1 MHPKP
6 FPKVFPPE
14 FPLELQ
20 NVILTLLRDLCV
32 QHFPLAQQPTNN
44 GRPLLLHTHPCDTLV
59 LRTYGATLSLSKST
73 QSLIAIPLGGLGEFG
88 MNMMALRLGDDIIV
102 IDAGM
107 MFPESELLGVD
118 LVIPDTTY
126 LKQNRANVR
135 AIVLTHGHED
145 HIGALPYIL
154 RDLNVPVYGTRF
166 TLALVK
172 KRLAEANLLDSTTLR
187 EVMPGRLIEI
197 GPYEIEFIPVT
208 HSTIDCVALAV
219 RTPLGVIIHTGDFKI
234 DQTPVGGAPFD
245 LHSFARYGNEGVLAL
260 FSDSTNVERPGFTP
274 SERAIVPRIE
284 ELCRSAPRRVIL
296 SCFASSIHRIQQV
309 IDIASRVGRKIAFVG
324 RSMVDNVEIAH
335 DLEYLRIPD
344 GMVVRPQDIRTF
356 DPRRIIIL
364 ASGSQAEPMSSLS
377 RIAVDN
383 HRFVSVDE
391 SDTVILSARI
401 IPGNEKAIFRMLD
414 HMFRRRALVYYDNNA
429 GTIHVSG
436 HASQEEQKLVL
447 QLVKPKY
454 FIPVH
459 GEYRHLFR
467 HAALAHQLGCV
478 SSEILLLENGQTIE
492 FTEDGARR
500 RDPVTSGRVLV
511 DSGSLEEIEE
521 VVIRD
526 RKHLSEDG
534 VVVPIIAIDK
544 RTGRMETVPEIV
556 TRGMFS
562 DNGTELMAG
571 ARDVIL
577 KTVEQSNAEEK
588 GDWSVIKEKI
598 RVDLKRYINKHTSK
612 RPLILPV
619 ILEV

>member
-1 MHPKP
+1 
-6 FPKVFPPE
+6 
-14 FPLELQ
+14 
-20 NVILTLLRDLCV
+20 
-32 QHFPLAQQPTNN
+32 
-44 GRPLLLHTHPCDTLV
+44 
-59 LRTYGATLSLSKST
+59 
-73 QSLIAIPLGGLGEFG
+73 
-88 MNMMALRLGDDIIV
+88 MNMMVLRLGDDIIV

-118 LVIPDTTY
+118 LVIPDISY
-126 LKQNRANVR
+126 LKQNRSHVR

-154 RDLNVPVYGTRF
+154 RDLNVPVYGSRF

-172 KRLAEANLLDSTTLR
+172 KRLDEAGLLQSTTLR
-187 EVMPGRLIEI
+187 EVIPGRLVEI

-208 HSTIDCVALAV
+208 HSTLDCGALAV
-219 RTPLGVIIHTGDFKI
+219 RTPLGVITHTGDFKI
-234 DQTPVGGAPFD
+234 DQTPVDGAPFD
-245 LHSFARYGNEGVLAL
+245 LHSFARYGQEGVLAL
-260 FSDSTNVERPGFTP
+260 FSDSTTVERPGFTG

-284 ELCRSAPRRVIL
+284 ELCRAAPRRVIL

-309 IDIASRVGRKIAFVG
+309 IDVAARVGRKVAFVG

-335 DLEYLRIPD
+335 SLSYLRIPD
-344 GMVVRPQDIRTF
+344 GMVVRPQDIRGF
-356 DPRRIIIL
+356 DPKRLVIL

-391 SDTVILSARI
+391 NDTVILSARI

-414 HMFRRRALVYYDNNA
+414 HMFRRRALVYYDNA
-429 GTIHVSG
+429 GGLIHVSG
-436 HASQEEQKLVL
+436 HRSQEEQKLLL

-467 HAALAHQLGCV
+467 HAAMAHQLGVV
-478 SSEILLLENGQTIE
+478 SGEILLRGDGWPIE

-500 RDPVTSGRVLV
+500 LEPVTAGRVCV

-534 VVVPIIAIDK
+534 IVVPIIAID
-544 RTGRMETVPEIV
+544 
-556 TRGMFS
+556 
-562 DNGTELMAG
+562 
-571 ARDVIL
+571 
-577 KTVEQSNAEEK
+577 Q
-588 GDWSVIKEKI
+588 
-598 RVDLKRYINKHTSK
+598 
-612 RPLILPV
+612 
-619 ILEV
+619 

>member
-1 MHPKP
+1 
-6 FPKVFPPE
+6 
-14 FPLELQ
+14 
-20 NVILTLLRDLCV
+20 
-32 QHFPLAQQPTNN
+32 
-44 GRPLLLHTHPCDTLV
+44 
-59 LRTYGATLSLSKST
+59 LSKST
-73 QSLIAIPLGGLGEFG
+73 QSLTAIPLGGLGEFG
-88 MNMMALRLGDDIIV
+88 MNMMVLRLGDDIIV

-107 MFPESELLGVD
+107 MFPETELLGVD

-126 LKQNRANVR
+126 LKQNREHVR

-172 KRLAEANLLDSTTLR
+172 KRLEEAGLLDSTTLR
-187 EVMPGRLIEI
+187 ETLPGRLVEI
-197 GPYEIEFIPVT
+197 GPFEIEFIPVT

-234 DQTPVGGAPFD
+234 DQTPVDGAPFD
-245 LHSFARYGNEGVLAL
+245 LHTFARYGNEGVLAL

-284 ELCRSAPRRVIL
+284 ELCRAAPRRVIL

-309 IDIASRVGRKIAFVG
+309 IDVAARVGRKVAFVG

-335 DLEYLRIPD
+335 DLSYLRIPD
-344 GMVVRPQDIRTF
+344 GMVVRPQDIRGF
-356 DPRRIIIL
+356 DPKRLIIL

-391 SDTVILSARI
+391 NDTVILSARI

-414 HMFRRRALVYYDNNA
+414 HMFRRRALVYYENSA

-447 QLVKPKY
+447 QLVKPRY

-467 HAALAHQLGCV
+467 HAALAHQLGVV
-478 SSEILLLENGQTIE
+478 SGEILLLEDGQTIE
-492 FTEDGARR
+492 FTEDGAYRR
-500 RDPVTSGRVLV
+500 EPVAAGRVLV

-521 VVIRD
+521 VVVRD
-526 RKHLSEDG
+526 RRHLSEDG
-534 VVVPIIAIDK
+534 VLVPIIAIDK
-544 RTGRMETVPEIV
+544 HTGRVDISPEIV

-562 DNGTELMAG
+562 DNGQELIAG
-571 ARDVIL
+571 AREVVL
-577 KTVEQSNAEEK
+577 RTVEQSNPEEK
-588 GDWSVIKEKI
+588 TDWSVMKEKI

>member
-1 MHPKP
+1 MSKTA
-6 FPKVFPPE
+6 KT
-14 FPLELQ
+14 
-20 NVILTLLRDLCV
+20 LT
-32 QHFPLAQQPTNN
+32 
-44 GRPLLLHTHPCDTLV
+44 
-59 LRTYGATLSLSKST
+59 
-73 QSLIAIPLGGLGEFG
+73 AIPLGGLGEFG
-88 MNMMALRLGDDIIV
+88 MNMMVLRYGDDIIV

-118 LVIPDTTY
+118 LVIPDISY

-172 KRLAEANLLDSTTLR
+172 KRLDEAGLLDSTTLR
-187 EVMPGRLIEI
+187 EVIAGRVVEI
-197 GPYEIEFIPVT
+197 GPYEIEFISVT
-208 HSTIDCVALAV
+208 HSTVDCVALAI
-219 RTPLGVIIHTGDFKI
+219 RTPVGVIMHTGDFKV
-234 DQTPVGGAPFD
+234 DQTPVDGGPFD
-245 LHSFARYGNEGVLAL
+245 LHAFAKYGNEGVLAL

-274 SERAIVPRIE
+274 SERVIVPRIE
-284 ELCRSAPRRVIL
+284 ELSRAAPCRVIL

-309 IDIASRVGRKIAFVG
+309 VDIATRVNRKVAFVG
-324 RSMVDNVEIAH
+324 RSMIDNVEIAH
-335 DLEYLRIPD
+335 SLELLRIPD
-344 GMVVRPQDIRTF
+344 GMVVRPQDIRSF
-356 DPRRIIIL
+356 DPKRILIL

-383 HRFVSVDE
+383 HRHVSVE
-391 SDTVILSARI
+391 ENDTVILSARI

-414 HMFRRRALVYYDNNA
+414 HMFRRRALVYYDNS
-429 GTIHVSG
+429 GGVIHVSG
-436 HASQEEQKLVL
+436 HGSQEEQKLML

-467 HAALAHQLGCV
+467 HAALAHQLGAV
-478 SSEILLLENGQTIE
+478 SEEILLVENGQAIE
-492 FTEDGARR
+492 FTEDGAFRR
-500 RDPVTSGRVLV
+500 EPVAAGRVLV

-526 RKHLSEDG
+526 RRHLSEDG

-544 RTGRMETVPEIV
+544 HTGRLESQPEIV
-556 TRGMFS
+556 TRGVMS
-562 DNGTELMAG
+562 ENGQELLIG
-571 ARDVIL
+571 AREVL
-577 KTVEQSNAEEK
+577 MKTVLESNSEENS
-588 GDWSVIKEKI
+588 DWSVIKEKI
-598 RVDLKRYINKHTSK
+598 RVDLKRYINKQTSK

>member
-1 MHPKP
+1 
-6 FPKVFPPE
+6 
-14 FPLELQ
+14 
-20 NVILTLLRDLCV
+20 LRN
-32 QHFPLAQQPTNN
+32 T
-44 GRPLLLHTHPCDTLV
+44 
-59 LRTYGATLSLSKST
+59 S
-73 QSLIAIPLGGLGEFG
+73 QSLTAIPLGGLGEFG
-88 MNMMALRLGDDIIV
+88 MNMMALRLGDNIIV

-118 LVIPDTTY
+118 LVIPDITY
-126 LKQNRANVR
+126 LKQNRALVK

-154 RDLNVPVYGTRF
+154 RDLNVPVYGSRF
-166 TLALVK
+166 TLALVR
-172 KRLAEANLLDSTTLR
+172 KRLEEAGLIDSTTLR
-187 EVMPGRLIEI
+187 EVTPGRLVEI
-197 GPYEIEFIPVT
+197 DPFEIEFIPVT
-208 HSTIDCVALAV
+208 HSTIDCVALAI

-245 LHSFARYGNEGVLAL
+245 LHAFARYGNEGVLAL

-274 SERAIVPRIE
+274 SERAVVPRLE
-284 ELCRSAPRRVIL
+284 DLCRSAPRRVVL

-309 IDIASRVGRKIAFVG
+309 IDIASRVGRKVAFVG
-324 RSMVDNVEIAH
+324 RSMVDNIEIAH
-335 DLEYLRIPD
+335 SLDYLRIPD
-344 GMVVRPQDIRTF
+344 GMVVRPQDIRGF
-356 DPRRIIIL
+356 DPKRLVIL
-364 ASGSQAEPMSSLS
+364 ASGSQAEPMSSMS

-391 SDTVILSARI
+391 NDTVILSARI
-401 IPGNEKAIFRMLD
+401 IPGNEKPIFRMLD
-414 HMFRRRALVYYDNNA
+414 NMFRRRALVYYENSA

-447 QLVKPKY
+447 QLCKPKY

-478 SSEILLLENGQTIE
+478 SGEILLMEDGQVVE
-492 FTEDGARR
+492 FTEDRAYR
-500 RDPVTSGRVLV
+500 RDPVTAGRVLV

-521 VVIRD
+521 AVVRD

-534 VVVPIIAIDK
+534 VLVPIIAIDK
-544 RTGRMETVPEIV
+544 HTGKMDMQPEIV

-562 DNGTELMAG
+562 DNGQELMAG
-571 ARDVIL
+571 ARDVVL
-577 KTVEQSNAEEK
+577 KTVEGSNSEEK
-588 GDWSVIKEKI
+588 MDWSVMKEKI

>member
-1 MHPKP
+1 MSKP
-6 FPKVFPPE
+6 
-14 FPLELQ
+14 Q
-20 NVILTLLRDLCV
+20 
-32 QHFPLAQQPTNN
+32 
-44 GRPLLLHTHPCDTLV
+44 
-59 LRTYGATLSLSKST
+59 
-73 QSLIAIPLGGLGEFG
+73 QSLRVIPLGGLGEFG
-88 MNMMALRLGDDIIV
+88 MNMMALRVGDDIIV

-118 LVIPDTTY
+118 LVIPDISY
-126 LKQNRANVR
+126 LKQHRAMVR
-135 AIVLTHGHED
+135 GIVLTHGHED
-145 HIGALPYIL
+145 HIGALQYIL
-154 RDLNVPVYGTRF
+154 RDLNVPIYGTRF

-172 KRLAEANLLDSTTLR
+172 KRIEEAGLLSSTTLR
-187 EVMPGRLIEI
+187 EVVPGRLVEL
-197 GPYEIEFIPVT
+197 GPFEIEFIPVT

-219 RTPLGVIIHTGDFKI
+219 RTPVGVIMHTGDFKI

-245 LHSFARYGNEGVLAL
+245 LHTFARYGAEGVLAL

-284 ELCRSAPRRVIL
+284 DLCRSAPRRVIL

-309 IDIASRVGRKIAFVG
+309 IDIATRVNRKVAFVG

-335 DLEYLRIPD
+335 SLDYLRIPD
-344 GMVVRPQDIRTF
+344 GMVVRPQDIRSF
-356 DPRRIIIL
+356 DPKKIIIM

-391 SDTVILSARI
+391 NDSVILSARI

-414 HMFRRRALVYYDNNA
+414 HMFRRRALVYYDNSA

-436 HASQEEQKLVL
+436 HASQEEQKLIL

-467 HAALAHQLGCV
+467 HAALAAQLGCV
-478 SSEILLLENGQTIE
+478 SGEILLMEDGQVLEFN
-492 FTEDGARR
+492 EDGAYR
-500 RDPVTSGRVLV
+500 RDPVAAGRVLV

-521 VVIRD
+521 VVVRD

-534 VVVPIIAIDK
+534 VVVTIIAIDK
-544 RTGRMETVPEIV
+544 HTGKLESQPEIV
-556 TRGMFS
+556 TRGLMS
-562 DNGTELMAG
+562 DNGQELVIG
-571 ARDVIL
+571 ARAVVL
-577 KTVEQSNAEEK
+577 KTVSESNAEEK
-588 GDWSVIKEKI
+588 SDWGVIKEKI
-598 RVDLKRYINKHTSK
+598 RIDLKRYINKHTSK

>member
-1 MHPKP
+1 MK
-6 FPKVFPPE
+6 
-14 FPLELQ
+14 
-20 NVILTLLRDLCV
+20 
-32 QHFPLAQQPTNN
+32 
-44 GRPLLLHTHPCDTLV
+44 
-59 LRTYGATLSLSKST
+59 KSP
-73 QSLIAIPLGGLGEFG
+73 QSLFAIPLGGLGEFG
-88 MNMMALRLGDDIIV
+88 MNMMALRCGDDIIV

-107 MFPESELLGVD
+107 MFPENELLGVD
-118 LVIPDTTY
+118 LVIPDITY
-126 LKQNRANVR
+126 LKQNRQLVR

-145 HIGALPYIL
+145 HIGALQYIL

-172 KRLAEANLLDSTTLR
+172 KRLEEAGLLESTTLR
-187 EVMPGRLIEI
+187 EVLPTRRAEI
-197 GPYEIEFIPVT
+197 GPFEIEFIPVT
-208 HSTIDCVALAV
+208 HSTIDCVALAI

-234 DQTPVGGAPFD
+234 DQTPVDGAPFD
-245 LHSFARYGNEGVLAL
+245 LHAFARYGQEGVLAL

-284 ELCRSAPRRVIL
+284 DLCRSAPRRVIL

-309 IDIASRVGRKIAFVG
+309 IDIASRVGRKVAFVG

-335 DLEYLRIPD
+335 SLDVLRIPD
-344 GMVVRPQDIRTF
+344 GMVVRPQDIRGF
-356 DPRRIIIL
+356 DPKRILIL

-391 SDTVILSARI
+391 NDSVILSARI

-414 HMFRRRALVYYDNNA
+414 HMFRRRALVYYDNSA

-436 HASQEEQKLVL
+436 HGSQEEQKLIL
-447 QLVKPKY
+447 QLVKPRY

-467 HAALAHQLGCV
+467 HAALAHQIGSV
-478 SSEILLLENGQTIE
+478 SGEILLLEDGHCIE
-492 FTEDGARR
+492 FTEDGAFR
-500 RDPVTSGRVLV
+500 RDPVTAGRTLV

-521 VVIRD
+521 AVVRE
-526 RKHLSEDG
+526 RRHLSEDG
-534 VVVPIIAIDK
+534 VVVTIIAIDK
-544 RTGRMETVPEIV
+544 HTGRLESPPEIV
-556 TRGMFS
+556 TRGMYS
-562 DNGTELMAG
+562 DNGTELIAG
-571 ARDVIL
+571 AREVVL

-588 GDWSVIKEKI
+588 SDWSVIKEKI

>member
-1 MHPKP
+1 MNK
-6 FPKVFPPE
+6 
-14 FPLELQ
+14 
-20 NVILTLLRDLCV
+20 
-32 QHFPLAQQPTNN
+32 
-44 GRPLLLHTHPCDTLV
+44 
-59 LRTYGATLSLSKST
+59 SL
-73 QSLIAIPLGGLGEFG
+73 QSLTAIPLGGLGEFG
-88 MNMMALRLGDDIIV
+88 MNMMALRFGDDILV

-118 LVIPDTTY
+118 LVIPDITY
-126 LKQNRANVR
+126 LKQNRAHVR

-166 TLALVK
+166 ALALVK
-172 KRLAEANLLDSTTLR
+172 KRLEEAGLLQSTTLR
-187 EVMPGRLIEI
+187 EVISGRTVEI
-197 GPYEIEFIPVT
+197 GPFEVEFISVT

-219 RTPLGVIIHTGDFKI
+219 RTPAGVIIHTGDFKI

-245 LHSFARYGNEGVLAL
+245 LHAFARYGNEGVLAL

-296 SCFASSIHRIQQV
+296 SCFASSIHRIQQI
-309 IDIASRVGRKIAFVG
+309 IDIASRVGRKVAFVG

-335 DLEYLRIPD
+335 SLECLRIPD
-344 GMVVRPQDIRTF
+344 GMVVRPQDIRGF
-356 DPRRIIIL
+356 DPKKIVIL

-391 SDTVILSARI
+391 NDSVILSARI

-414 HMFRRRALVYYDNNA
+414 HMFRRRALVYYDNSA

-436 HASQEEQKLVL
+436 HASQEEQKLLL

-478 SSEILLLENGQTIE
+478 SGEILLLEDGKTIE
-492 FTEDGARR
+492 FTEEGAFRR
-500 RDPVTSGRVLV
+500 EPVTAGRVCV

-534 VVVPIIAIDK
+534 VVVSIIAIDK
-544 RTGRMETVPEIV
+544 HTGKMESHPEIV
-556 TRGMFS
+556 TRGLMS
-562 DNGTELMAG
+562 DNGQELIAG
-571 ARDVIL
+571 ARAVIMN
-577 KTVEQSNAEEK
+577 TVEQSNAEEK
-588 GDWSVIKEKI
+588 SDWGVIKEKI

>member
-1 MHPKP
+1 
-6 FPKVFPPE
+6 
-14 FPLELQ
+14 
-20 NVILTLLRDLCV
+20 
-32 QHFPLAQQPTNN
+32 
-44 GRPLLLHTHPCDTLV
+44 
-59 LRTYGATLSLSKST
+59 LSKNP
-73 QSLIAIPLGGLGEFG
+73 QSLIVIPLGGLGEFG
-88 MNMMALRLGDDIIV
+88 MNMMVLRYGDDIIV
-102 IDAGM
+102 VDAGM

-118 LVIPDTTY
+118 LVIPDISY
-126 LKQNRANVR
+126 LKQNRAKVR

-172 KRLAEANLLDSTTLR
+172 KRLEEAGLLDSTTLR
-187 EVMPGRLIEI
+187 EVIPGRLVEI

-208 HSTIDCVALAV
+208 HSTVDCVALAI
-219 RTPLGVIIHTGDFKI
+219 RTPVGVIVHTGDFKI
-234 DQTPVGGAPFD
+234 DQTPVDGAPFD
-245 LHSFARYGNEGVLAL
+245 LHAFAKYGKEGVLAL
-260 FSDSTNVERPGFTP
+260 FSDSTNVERPGFTA

-309 IDIASRVGRKIAFVG
+309 IDIAVRVNRKIAFVG

-335 DLEYLRIPD
+335 SLDLLRIPD
-344 GMVVRPQDIRTF
+344 GMVVRPQDIRSF
-356 DPRRIIIL
+356 DPKRLVIL

-383 HRFVSVDE
+383 HRHVSVDE
-391 SDTVILSARI
+391 NDTVILSARI
-401 IPGNEKAIFRMLD
+401 IPGNEKSIFRMLD
-414 HMFRRRALVYYDNNA
+414 HMFRRRALVYYDNTA
-429 GTIHVSG
+429 GVIHVSG
-436 HASQEEQKLVL
+436 HGSQEEQKLIL

-467 HAALAHQLGCV
+467 HAALAHQLGAV
-478 SSEILLLENGQTIE
+478 SEEILLVEDGQSIE
-492 FTEDGARR
+492 FTEEGAHRR
-500 RDPVTSGRVLV
+500 EQVAAGRVLV

-534 VVVPIIAIDK
+534 IVVPIIAIDK
-544 RTGRMETVPEIV
+544 HTGKLGSQPEIV
-556 TRGMFS
+556 TRGVMS
-562 DNGTELMAG
+562 ENGQELLVG
-571 ARDVIL
+571 AREVL
-577 KTVEQSNAEEK
+577 MKTVAESSAEENS
-588 GDWSVIKEKI
+588 DWGVIKEKI
-598 RVDLKRYINKHTSK
+598 RVDLKRYINKQTSK

>member
-1 MHPKP
+1 
-6 FPKVFPPE
+6 
-14 FPLELQ
+14 
-20 NVILTLLRDLCV
+20 
-32 QHFPLAQQPTNN
+32 
-44 GRPLLLHTHPCDTLV
+44 
-59 LRTYGATLSLSKST
+59 
-73 QSLIAIPLGGLGEFG
+73 
-88 MNMMALRLGDDIIV
+88 MNMMALRCGDDIIV

-107 MFPESELLGVD
+107 MFPENELLGVD
-118 LVIPDTTY
+118 LVIPDITY
-126 LKQNRANVR
+126 LKQNRQLVR

-145 HIGALPYIL
+145 HIGALQYIL

-172 KRLAEANLLDSTTLR
+172 KRLEEAGLLESTTLR
-187 EVMPGRLIEI
+187 EVLPTRRAEI
-197 GPYEIEFIPVT
+197 GPFEIEFIPVT
-208 HSTIDCVALAV
+208 HSTIDCVALAI

-234 DQTPVGGAPFD
+234 DQTPVDGAPFD
-245 LHSFARYGNEGVLAL
+245 LHAFARYGQEGVLAL

-284 ELCRSAPRRVIL
+284 DLCRSAPRRVIL

-309 IDIASRVGRKIAFVG
+309 IDIASRVGRKVAFVG

-335 DLEYLRIPD
+335 SLDVLRIPD
-344 GMVVRPQDIRTF
+344 GMVVRPQDIRGF
-356 DPRRIIIL
+356 DPKRILIL

-391 SDTVILSARI
+391 NDSVILSARI

-414 HMFRRRALVYYDNNA
+414 HMFRRRALVYYDNSA

-436 HASQEEQKLVL
+436 HGSQEEQKLIL
-447 QLVKPKY
+447 QLVKPRY

-467 HAALAHQLGCV
+467 HAALAHQIGSV
-478 SSEILLLENGQTIE
+478 SGEILLLEDGHCIE
-492 FTEDGARR
+492 FTEDGAFR
-500 RDPVTSGRVLV
+500 RDPVTAGRTLV

-521 VVIRD
+521 AVVRE
-526 RKHLSEDG
+526 RRHLSEDG
-534 VVVPIIAIDK
+534 VVVTIIAIDK
-544 RTGRMETVPEIV
+544 HTGRLESPPEIV
-556 TRGMFS
+556 TRGMYS
-562 DNGTELMAG
+562 DNGTELIAG
-571 ARDVIL
+571 AREVVL

-588 GDWSVIKEKI
+588 SDWSVIKEKI

>member
-1 MHPKP
+1 M
-6 FPKVFPPE
+6 
-14 FPLELQ
+14 
-20 NVILTLLRDLCV
+20 
-32 QHFPLAQQPTNN
+32 
-44 GRPLLLHTHPCDTLV
+44 
-59 LRTYGATLSLSKST
+59 SKTS
-73 QSLIAIPLGGLGEFG
+73 QSLTAIPLGGLGEFG
-88 MNMMALRLGDDIIV
+88 MNMMALRLGDEIIV

-118 LVIPDTTY
+118 LVIPDITY
-126 LKQNRANVR
+126 LKQNRAHVR

-145 HIGALPYIL
+145 HIGALRYIL

-172 KRLAEANLLDSTTLR
+172 KRLDEAGLLESTTLR
-187 EVMPGRLIEI
+187 EVMPGRLVEI
-197 GPYEIEFIPVT
+197 GPFEIEFISVT
-208 HSTIDCVALAV
+208 HSTVDCVALAI
-219 RTPLGVIIHTGDFKI
+219 RTPLGVVIHSGDFKI

-309 IDIASRVGRKIAFVG
+309 IDIASRVNRKVAFVG

-335 DLEYLRIPD
+335 SLELLRIPD
-344 GMVVRPQDIRTF
+344 GMVVRPQDIRGF
-356 DPRRIIIL
+356 DPKRIIIL

-391 SDTVILSARI
+391 NDSVILSARI
-401 IPGNEKAIFRMLD
+401 IPGNEKSIFRMLD
-414 HMFRRRALVYYDNNA
+414 HMFRRRALVYYDNSA

-436 HASQEEQKLVL
+436 HASQEEQKLLL

-467 HAALAHQLGCV
+467 HAALAHQLGSV
-478 SSEILLLENGQTIE
+478 SNEILLVEDGRPIE

-500 RDPVTSGRVLV
+500 RDPVTAGRVCV

-544 RTGRMETVPEIV
+544 HTGKMESHPEIV
-556 TRGMFS
+556 TRGLMS
-562 DNGTELMAG
+562 DNGQELIVG
-571 ARDVIL
+571 ARVVIM
-577 KTVEQSNAEEK
+577 KTVEESNAEEK
-588 GDWSVIKEKI
+588 SDWGVIKEKI
-598 RVDLKRYINKHTSK
+598 RVDLKRYINKQTSK

>member
-1 MHPKP
+1 
-6 FPKVFPPE
+6 
-14 FPLELQ
+14 
-20 NVILTLLRDLCV
+20 
-32 QHFPLAQQPTNN
+32 
-44 GRPLLLHTHPCDTLV
+44 
-59 LRTYGATLSLSKST
+59 LSKPL
-73 QSLIAIPLGGLGEFG
+73 QSLFAIPLGGLGEFG
-88 MNMMALRLGDDIIV
+88 MNMMALRYGDDIIV

-118 LVIPDTTY
+118 LVIPDITY
-126 LKQNRANVR
+126 LKQNRQHVR

-154 RDLNVPVYGTRF
+154 RDLNVPVFGTRF

-172 KRLAEANLLDSTTLR
+172 KRITEAGLLESTTLR
-187 EVMPGRLIEI
+187 EVIPGRRVEI
-197 GPYEIEFIPVT
+197 GPFEIEMIPVT

-219 RTPLGVIIHTGDFKI
+219 RTPVGVIIHTGDFKI
-234 DQTPVGGAPFD
+234 DHTPVGGAGFD
-245 LHSFARYGNEGVLAL
+245 IHTFARYGNEGVLAL
-260 FSDSTNVERPGFTP
+260 FSDSTNVERPGITP

-284 ELCRSAPRRVIL
+284 ELARSAPKRVIL

-309 IDIASRVGRKIAFVG
+309 IDIASRVGRKVAFVG

-344 GMVVRPQDIRTF
+344 GMVVRSQDIRSF

-391 SDTVILSARI
+391 NDTVILSSRI

-414 HMFRRRALVYYDNNA
+414 HMFRRRALVYYDNSA
-429 GTIHVSG
+429 GVIHVSG

-467 HAALAHQLGCV
+467 HAALAHQLGVV
-478 SSEILLLENGQTIE
+478 SGEILLVENGQNIE
-492 FTEDGARR
+492 FTEDGVRR
-500 RDPVTSGRVLV
+500 RDPVTAGRVLV

-521 VVIRD
+521 VVVRE

-544 RTGRMETVPEIV
+544 HTGKLESQPEIV
-556 TRGMFS
+556 SRGFMS
-562 DNGTELMAG
+562 DNGSDLVAG
-571 ARDVIL
+571 ARDIVLRTIN
-577 KTVEQSNAEEK
+577 TSNAEERA
-588 GDWSVIKEKI
+588 DWSVIKEKI
-598 RVDLKRYINKHTSK
+598 RVDLKRYISKQTSK

>member
-1 MHPKP
+1 
-6 FPKVFPPE
+6 
-14 FPLELQ
+14 
-20 NVILTLLRDLCV
+20 
-32 QHFPLAQQPTNN
+32 
-44 GRPLLLHTHPCDTLV
+44 
-59 LRTYGATLSLSKST
+59 LSKPL
-73 QSLIAIPLGGLGEFG
+73 QSLFAIPLGGLGEFG
-88 MNMMALRLGDDIIV
+88 MNMMALRYGDDIIV

-118 LVIPDTTY
+118 LVIPDITY
-126 LKQNRANVR
+126 LKQNRQHVR

-172 KRLAEANLLDSTTLR
+172 KRITEAGLLESTTLR
-187 EVMPGRLIEI
+187 EVIPGRRIEI
-197 GPYEIEFIPVT
+197 GPFEIEMIPVT

-219 RTPLGVIIHTGDFKI
+219 RTPVGVIIHTGDFKI
-234 DQTPVGGAPFD
+234 DHTPVGGAGFD
-245 LHSFARYGNEGVLAL
+245 IHTFARYGNEGVLAL
-260 FSDSTNVERPGFTP
+260 FSDSTNVERPGITP
-274 SERAIVPRIE
+274 SERAVVPRIE
-284 ELCRSAPRRVIL
+284 ELARSAPKRVIL

-309 IDIASRVGRKIAFVG
+309 IDIASRVGRKVAFVG

-344 GMVVRPQDIRTF
+344 GMVVRSQDIRSF
-356 DPRRIIIL
+356 DPRKIIIL

-391 SDTVILSARI
+391 NDTVILSSRI

-414 HMFRRRALVYYDNNA
+414 HMFRRRALVYYDNSA
-429 GTIHVSG
+429 GVIHVSG

-467 HAALAHQLGCV
+467 HAALAHQLGVV
-478 SSEILLLENGQTIE
+478 SGEILLVEDGQNIE
-492 FTEDGARR
+492 FTEDGVHR
-500 RDPVTSGRVLV
+500 RDPVTAGRVLV

-521 VVIRD
+521 VVVRE

-544 RTGRMETVPEIV
+544 HTGKLESQPEIV
-556 TRGMFS
+556 SRGFMS
-562 DNGTELMAG
+562 DNGSDLVAG
-571 ARDVIL
+571 ARDIVLRTIN
-577 KTVEQSNAEEK
+577 TSNAEERA
-588 GDWSVIKEKI
+588 DWSVIKEKI
-598 RVDLKRYINKHTSK
+598 RVDLKRYISKQTSK

>member
-1 MHPKP
+1 M
-6 FPKVFPPE
+6 
-14 FPLELQ
+14 
-20 NVILTLLRDLCV
+20 
-32 QHFPLAQQPTNN
+32 
-44 GRPLLLHTHPCDTLV
+44 
-59 LRTYGATLSLSKST
+59 SKTS

-126 LKQNRANVR
+126 LKQNRAMVR

-154 RDLNVPVYGTRF
+154 KDLNVPVYGTRF

-172 KRLAEANLLDSTTLR
+172 KRLDEAGLLDSTTLR
-187 EVMPGRLIEI
+187 EVIPGRLVEI
-197 GPYEIEFIPVT
+197 GPFEVEFIAVT
-208 HSTIDCVALAV
+208 HSTVDCVALAI
-219 RTPLGVIIHTGDFKI
+219 RTPLGVVIHTGDFKI

-245 LHSFARYGNEGVLAL
+245 LHAFARYGNDGVLAL

-296 SCFASSIHRIQQV
+296 SCFASSIHRIQQI
-309 IDIASRVGRKIAFVG
+309 IDIAARVNRKVAFVG
-324 RSMVDNVEIAH
+324 RSMVDNIEIAH
-335 DLEYLRIPD
+335 SLELLRIPD
-344 GMVVRPQDIRTF
+344 GMVVRPQDIRGF
-356 DPRRIIIL
+356 DPKRIIIL

-391 SDTVILSARI
+391 NDSVILSARI
-401 IPGNEKAIFRMLD
+401 IPGNEKSIFRMLD
-414 HMFRRRALVYYDNNA
+414 HMFRRRALVYYDNSA

-436 HASQEEQKLVL
+436 HASQEEQKLLL

-478 SSEILLLENGQTIE
+478 SNEILLLEDGRPIE

-500 RDPVTSGRVLV
+500 LDPVTAGRVCV
-511 DSGSLEEIEE
+511 DSGSLEEIED

-534 VVVPIIAIDK
+534 IVVPIIAIDK
-544 RTGRMETVPEIV
+544 HTGKMESHPEIV
-556 TRGMFS
+556 SRGLMS
-562 DNGTELMAG
+562 DNGQELIAG
-571 ARDVIL
+571 ARLVIM
-577 KTVEQSNAEEK
+577 KTVEESNAEEK
-588 GDWSVIKEKI
+588 SDWGVIKEKI
-598 RVDLKRYINKHTSK
+598 RVDLKRYISKQTSK